1 MLNRRHIRM
10 KVMQTLYAAMQ
21 KEDTKIALYE
31 KDLVKSMERVYDLY
45 AYMLLF
51 MVKLKHA
58 AEERVEKNK
67 AKKLPSQEDLNPN
80 LKFVNNAVLVALEG
94 NDRLNKYVEA
104 NSIGWAE
111 EKELVKKIFDQIRE
125 SDLYN
130 EYMNSDR
137 VAFSEDRKF
146 IAQLF
151 IDFIAPNEQL
161 DHFFEEKSIYW
172 VDDLPLI
179 NSMVLRTMQSAKKE
193 GKQAI
198 TLMDLYKDS
207 EDLGF
212 AKELFRKTLL
222 NEKEYTQMV
231 VEKAKNWEVDR
242 IATMDILLMR
252 MAITEFINF
261 NSIPTKVTLNEY
273 IELSKDYSTP
283 KSKVFINGI
292 LDKLVADLT
301 KENKIKKIG
310 RGLM

>member
-21 KEDTKIALYE
+21 KEDTNIALYE
-31 KDLVKSMERVYDLY
+31 KELVKSMERVYDLY

-58 AEERVEKNK
+58 AEDRIEKNK
-67 AKKLPSQEDLNPN
+67 AKKLPSQDDLNPN
-80 LKFVNNAVLVALEG
+80 LKFVNNVILNALE
-94 NDRLNKYVEA
+94 NNQRLNKYVEDNA
-104 NSIGWAE
+104 IGWAE
-111 EKELVKKIFDQIRE
+111 EKDLIKKVFNEIRE
-125 SDLYN
+125 SDLYQ

-151 IDFIAPNEQL
+151 IDFVAPNEQL
-161 DHFFEEKSIYW
+161 HHIFEEKSIYW

-179 NSMVLRTMQSAKKE
+179 NSMVLRTIQSAKKE
-193 GKQAI
+193 TEQVI
-198 TLMDLYKDS
+198 TLMDLYKDP
-207 EDLGF
+207 EDIGF

-222 NEKEYTQMV
+222 NEKEYTAMI

-242 IATMDILLMR
+242 IAAMDILLMR
-252 MAITEFINF
+252 MGITELINF